1 MKSCSIDGCERRADA
16 KGMCQRCYLR
26 WRRGTLGADAKERN
40 TRNPAGPRVFALAFD
55 GSSIASIREQTGLNK
70 NTVIGLLW
78 RRRGDLAVERMI
90 ETMAARYP
98 GFPRNPFPDRGGC
111 LFPNAYE
118 PRDPRFAFCGS
129 PVSEPGGSW
138 CAGCRKRVYHTI
150 RPA

>member
-1 MKSCSIDGCERRADA
+1 MKTCSIDGCERHADA
-16 KGMCQRCYLR
+16 RGMCQMHYLR
-26 WRRGTLGADAKERN
+26 SRRGTLDAKERP
-40 TRNPAGPRVFALAFD
+40 TRNPAGPRVFALASE
-55 GSSIASIREQTGLNK
+55 GSSIASIMEQTGLNK
-70 NTVIGLLW
+70 NTVMGLLW

-118 PRDPRFAFCGS
+118 PRDPLFAFCS
-129 PVSEPGGSW
+129 APVSEIGGSW
-138 CAGCRKRVYHTI
+138 CSEHRGVVYQTI